1 MLGKPSIPTH
11 CTLSVKLTL
20 RFLPPPPLVLTSIW
34 ILSPFPQFCHGPPL
48 SGCMVERYTHTLVA
62 TDMSFDRQ
70 VNIKLIAK
78 NSYLFLIFGFE
89 KPRTLLLDLVVL
101 ISIVRMNV
109 GLAGLTGA
117 RKCRTVQAG
126 FSKRSLE
133 QES

>member
-1 MLGKPSIPTH
+1 
-11 CTLSVKLTL
+11 
-20 RFLPPPPLVLTSIW
+20 
-34 ILSPFPQFCHGPPL
+34 
-48 SGCMVERYTHTLVA
+48 
-62 TDMSFDRQ
+62 MSFDRQ
-70 VNIKLIAK
+70 ANIKLIAK

-89 KPRTLLLDLVVL
+89 KPRTLLLDLVL

-109 GLAGLTGA
+109 GLARLTGA